1 MAILFGNNILAGASG
16 VTGETAAD
24 VGTYTGKSLIFDKDS
39 SQMLSRSGG
48 TATSTTTW
56 TFSFWIKRASLGN
69 QYLWSVGAVNDRG
82 DMNINGDNQL
92 QVMPYN
98 SSGAN
103 ATFTSTMRFLDTSA
117 WYHIVVS
124 ADGLSSTASTGDMD
138 SKMKAWVNGEQ
149 IAMTSS
155 VYNTPTGGVKTLQ
168 NATYQIGQL
177 SASGGNYFDGYMAGV
192 SLVDG
197 QALGPEAF
205 GHRSPESGAW
215 VMEEPPVAEMIASG
229 GNTDAQISGTQF
241 HNHIFT
247 ADGTLTVT
255 QGGYV
260 EYLVVGG
267 GGGGGSRQNS
277 TGGGGG
283 AGGYR
288 TGFLQV
294 PKGSYSI
301 TVGAGGAISGTTGQG
316 NDGAASVFHTITAS
330 GGGGGGF
337 GASVGRPSQGLANG
351 SGGGGGYDSAGGAG
365 GDYGNNGGAG
375 GSSGAGLAHSSG
387 GGGGASAV
395 GFAGSSTAGGP
406 GGAGTASTI
415 TGSSVTYA
423 GGGGG
428 GGNAGTG
435 ANPGTGGAGGGGAA
449 GTTGNGT
456 AGTANTGGGGGGAGN
471 AGLGNVGGSG
481 IVIIRYFKPD
491 SFSFGNL
498 GFYLDFSDADSTT
511 VTDNS
516 PNSNAYTGT
525 NYGSDLDASYT
536 TDTPINNFCT
546 LSAINSNTTVLG
558 QLSNGAR
565 EILTG
570 GGSGMSGD
578 SIFSSFKI
586 PPGKWYFE
594 YKDTSVS
601 TRDTGVGISGCNTIP
616 FDSTTF
622 SSGAVWYNTTLYFEG
637 TQESYGTTFATN
649 DIVGVA
655 FDADTRKIWFSH
667 NGTFTD
673 SGDPAAGSNPKKTL
687 AANINGFTPVIH
699 TGNNGSGQVNF
710 GQPSFTVSSGNADGN
725 GHGNFE
731 FAPPSGFLA
740 LCTANMPDV
749 EIGQEADDLA
759 SDYFSSTLYTGNGSQ
774 TRTISGIGFQ
784 PDLVW
789 QRIRAGTTQFIGAWD
804 SVRGFA
810 GNKTMDMGS
819 TTAEGTWNGANAAEY
834 GFVSGVGDGTV
845 AFDDG
850 TTATTGGY
858 INTDTRT
865 YVIWAWKSGSST
877 LGTGDFTQGTIA
889 STCRRDLDAGFSIVS
904 YTGTGSA
911 GTIGHGLSK
920 APECIIFSNRDTG
933 SAHTVYHEG
942 MATSDPADIQVDFN
956 GNGALYNDARYY
968 NDTEPTV
975 TVMSVNNYVDNNA
988 NTDKYI
994 AYCWHSVDGFSK
1006 FGSYIGNNNADGPF
1020 VYCGFSPAYVI
1031 TRRVDSGD
1039 HWRGIDS
1046 ARHPVNDA
1054 TNPGLKLNDQD
1065 LEADAGNRNIDFL
1078 SNGFKMRDTDVD
1090 SNASGGRYIFL
1101 AWAETPFKYGNA
1113 K

>member
-283 AGGYR
+283 AGGFR

-294 PKGSYSI
+294 PKGTYNI

-395 GFAGSSTAGGP
+395 GFADSSTAGGP

-740 LCTANMPDV
+740 LCTANMPEI
-749 EIGQEADDLA
+749 EIGQEEDDLA
-759 SDYFSSTLYTGNGSQ
+759 HDYFNTVIYTGND
-774 TRTISGIGFQ
+774 TSGHAITGMGFS
-784 PDLVW
+784 PDLLWIQPRSNGDNGVCFD
-789 QRIRAGTTQFIGAWD
+789 A
-804 SVRGFA
+804 VRGSDRQLKL
-810 GNKTMDMGS
+810 NS
-819 TTAEGTWNGANAAEY
+819 TDTEDTHSPARITLESDGFDIDTDDANYNG
-834 GFVSGVGDGTV
+834 
-845 AFDDG
+845 
-850 TTATTGGY
+850 
-858 INTDTRT
+858 DTRT
-865 YVIWAWKSGSST
+865 YVSHGWLA
-877 LGTGDFTQGTIA
+877 GTAFSNDASATSIGTIDSSGQA
-889 STCRRDLDAGFSIVS
+889 NDDSGFSIVS
-904 YTGTGSA
+904 FTGTGSA
-911 GTIGHGLSK
+911 GTIKHGLSK
-920 APECIIFSNRDTG
+920 APDLIIVKARDL
-933 SAHTVYHEG
+933 SSQEWNVYHSSNTSAPETDYLWLNSTNT
-942 MATSDPADIQVDFN
+942 TSDASDKW
-956 GNGALYNDARYY
+956 
-968 NDTEPTV
+968 NDTAPT
-975 TVMSVNNYVDNNA
+975 TSVFSVGDAA
-988 NTDKYI
+988 NINSSTKNYI
-994 AYCWHSVDGFSK
+994 AYCWHSVEGFSK
-1006 FGSYIGNNNADGPF
+1006 MGGYEGNNADPDGTF
-1020 VYCGFSPAYVI
+1020 VYTGFPVGMVIIRNIDDAANWEIFDNKRSP
-1031 TRRVDSGD
+1031 TNE
-1039 HWRGIDS
+1039 
-1046 ARHPVNDA
+1046 VNDNLRLDN
-1054 TNPGLKLNDQD
+1054 TNSESTSGGEL
-1065 LEADAGNRNIDFL
+1065 DFL
-1078 SNGFKMRDTDVD
+1078 SNGFKLRTNYGNVN
-1090 SNASGGRYIFL
+1090 SAHTFIYIAFSSGTG
-1101 AWAETPFKYGNA
+1101 FKYANA
-1113 K
+1113 I